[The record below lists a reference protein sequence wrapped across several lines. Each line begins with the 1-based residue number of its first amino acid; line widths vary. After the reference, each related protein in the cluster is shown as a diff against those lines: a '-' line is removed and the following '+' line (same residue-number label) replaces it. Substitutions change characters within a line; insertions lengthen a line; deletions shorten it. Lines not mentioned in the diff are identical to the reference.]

1 MLGPEVTGP
10 LGAMQAF
17 RGGVLGDSSVL
28 RFQCNACSRTRR
40 TTQIAIWATLG
51 VLLLLV
57 LLLKKLGVLT

>member
-10 LGAMQAF
+10 LGAIQAF
-17 RGGVLGDSSVL
+17 RGGVLQDSSVL
-28 RFQCNACSRTRR
+28 RFQCNTCSRTRR

-57 LLLKKLGVLT
+57 LLLEKLGVLT